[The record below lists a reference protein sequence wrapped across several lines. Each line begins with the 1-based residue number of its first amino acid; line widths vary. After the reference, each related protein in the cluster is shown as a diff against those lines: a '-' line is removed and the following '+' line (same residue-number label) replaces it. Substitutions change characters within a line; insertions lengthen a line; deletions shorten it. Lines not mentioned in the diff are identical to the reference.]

1 MASGVYLTATRIPAA
16 GTATQSVV
24 FGPITSTTS
33 SFSLQGGDVALTAIG
48 TFTTAVLQALA
59 GDATTWATVA
69 TFSAAGWQQV
79 KIGQGQY
86 RWAIT

>member
-1 MASGVYLTATRIPAA
+1 
-16 GTATQSVV
+16 
-24 FGPITSTTS
+24 
-33 SFSLQGGDVALTAIG
+33 LQGGDVALTAIG